1 MYPNVSARSPDT
13 KHCTRAAPATQ
24 ARYER
29 AFQCSHANRLNARH
43 ARHRQRVISVLA
55 MLTAVAIQLQYD
67 VPVYVPVYVLVY
79 VRIAALFPSLKGR

>member
-1 MYPNVSARSPDT
+1 
-13 KHCTRAAPATQ
+13 
-24 ARYER
+24 
-29 AFQCSHANRLNARH
+29 
-43 ARHRQRVISVLA
+43 